1 MSVPQRFAG
10 RVALVTGGLSGIG
23 RAVAA
28 RLAAEGATVIAA
40 DIAAESDALAAR
52 PIATARL
59 DVADA
64 EQAAA
69 LIARIA
75 AAHGRLDVLGNS
87 AGIARNL
94 PFLETPVAA
103 FDRIIAVNLRGT
115 FVIGQAAARLMA
127 RQGGGA
133 IVNIG
138 SVSGLRGN
146 TGRTAYGASK
156 GGVVTLS
163 QVMAVELAPLHIR
176 VNVVAPGPIET
187 DMGASMAAGGAREA
201 WLRLIPQRR
210 FGRVEDVAAAVAYLA
225 SDDAGFVTGEV
236 LTVDGGFIGCGLQP
250 EDAVAFAPIPPPP

>member
-1 MSVPQRFAG
+1 MDAPRRFAG

-40 DIAAESDALAAR
+40 DIAAAADAPEAR
-52 PIATARL
+52 PVATARL

-64 EQAAA
+64 GQAAD
-69 LIARIA
+69 LIAHIDA
-75 AAHGRLDVLGNS
+75 THGRLDVLVNS

-94 PFLETPVAA
+94 PFLETPLAL
-103 FDRIIAVNLRGT
+103 FDQVIAVNLRGT

-127 RQGGGA
+127 RQGHGT

-163 QVMAVELAPLHIR
+163 QVMAVELAPHNIR
-176 VNVVAPGPIET
+176 VNVVAPGPIDT
-187 DMGASMAAGGAREA
+187 NMGAAMAAGGARDA

-210 FGRVEDVAAAVAYLA
+210 FGTVEDVAAAVAYLA
-225 SDDAGFVTGEV
+225 SDEAGFVTGEV
-236 LTVDGGFIGCGLQP
+236 LTVDGGFMGCGLQP
-250 EDAVAFAPIPPPP
+250 SGEATASP